1 MKAFLLWLILCSCR
15 KASRLLELLEF
26 ASKSS
31 INEWC
36 LRFRAILEAKEWE
49 KSKKHLTIA
58 IDKTCIKLKGKKF
71 WVYASIDVDTRS
83 L

>member
-1 MKAFLLWLILCSCR
+1 
-15 KASRLLELLEF
+15 
-26 ASKSS
+26 
-31 INEWC
+31 